1 MVSLAVCFLVVNSM
15 GEARAVGFARRGP
28 FLWRFFM
35 SSFVL
40 DLLNL
45 CLFPFSCTDN
55 LLVFVPT
62 VSLTIVF
69 LFGLVHLLMK
79 GGHA

>member
-1 MVSLAVCFLVVNSM
+1 
-15 GEARAVGFARRGP
+15 
-28 FLWRFFM
+28 M

-45 CLFPFSCTDN
+45 CLFPFSRTDN
-55 LLVFVPT
+55 LLIFVPT

-69 LFGLVHLLMK
+69 LFGFVRLLMK
-79 GGHA
+79 GGHV

>member
-1 MVSLAVCFLVVNSM
+1 MA
-15 GEARAVGFARRGP
+15 
-28 FLWRFFM
+28 
-35 SSFVL
+35 SFVL

-55 LLVFVPT
+55 LLIFVPT

-69 LFGLVHLLMK
+69 LFCFVRLLMK
-79 GGHA
+79 GGRV